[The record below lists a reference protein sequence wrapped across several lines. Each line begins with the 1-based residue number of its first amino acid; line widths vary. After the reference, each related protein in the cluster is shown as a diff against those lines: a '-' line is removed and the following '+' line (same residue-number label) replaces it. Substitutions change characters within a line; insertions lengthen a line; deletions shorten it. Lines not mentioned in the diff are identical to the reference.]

1 MTFSYGPS
9 LDKPDTRVHD
19 ALKRIG
25 PLPVLGGTVSRIR
38 TLAND
43 PNGTTTDLV
52 QVIESDEAFSAN
64 LLRYANW
71 AANARPIRARTIRQA
86 VTLLGRRAL
95 VRIALEAE
103 TYRFLERFPG
113 GAHLSRGQL
122 HVHAVTVAAYAATT
136 ADLRG
141 AQTDSA
147 HLAGLL
153 HDVGKLLMPAAF
165 GVVSRSRRSPPRRR
179 SAPPAPSSSARS
191 SGSTTPLQ
199 ARCSSAC
206 ASPTT
211 TSPARSR
218 ITTAGR
224 PASLARPTRPPACRS
239 PTCSPTW
246 SPAATPTASCWASRS
261 NASAP
266 APSCSTRSPRRPA
279 SARRRLGR
287 PGRGRRPARG
297 RRPHR
302 RPHRPAQP
310 PFVDRDRPPRACERR
325 EGALLV
331 CDVDGFKSVND
342 AHGHRAGD
350 LVLTEVARV
359 LARHGV
365 AGRLGGD
372 EFGVW
377 VREGEDAGRRAADAI
392 SRGRR
397 RTPAG
402 RARDRREP
410 ARDHGRHRRR
420 RRPAAPTSWSWSRPP
435 TASSTPPSPAAARA
449 LVTALTARLPGR
461 QAAQR
466 ARESRASR
474 ASG

>member
-1 MTFSYGPS
+1 MARY
-9 LDKPDTRVHD
+9 DKPDTRVHD
-19 ALKRIG
+19 ALRRIG

-43 PNGTTTDLV
+43 PHGTTTDLV
-52 QVIESDEAFSAN
+52 AVIESDEAFSAN
-64 LLRYANW
+64 LLRYANS

-122 HVHAVTVAAYAATT
+122 HVHAVTVAAYAATA

-141 AQTDSA
+141 AHTDTA

-165 GVVSRSRRSPPRRR
+165 GVQPLEEIAAE
-179 SAPPAPSSSARS
+179 APFGSARAELERRVLGLDHAQA
-191 SGSTTPLQ
+191 GSLLVGLSEPADDVTRAIAYHHGGPTGLAVP
-199 ARCSSAC
+199 SDETAC
-206 ASPTT
+206 VVVADV
-211 TSPARSR
+211 
-218 ITTAGR
+218 
-224 PASLARPTRPPACRS
+224 LAHMVGGADPDRTLLAIALDRLG
-239 PTCSPTW
+239 
-246 SPAATPTASCWASRS
+246 ATPELLDEVAEKAGVI
-261 NASAP
+261 AP
-266 APSCSTRSPRRPA
+266 AGATGDLAEAVGRLEAVAHTDDLTGLHNRISWIETVRRELA
-279 SARRRLGR
+279 AGT
-287 PGRGRRPARG
+287 
-297 RRPHR
+297 
-302 RPHRPAQP
+302 
-310 PFVDRDRPPRACERR
+310 
-325 EGALLV
+325 EGALLI

-377 VREGEDAGRRAADAI
+377 VRDGEEAGRRTAEQIMQEVANTLPVELVTGENPLGLTVGLAQTPEGGAEVMDLIEAADRELYAA
-392 SRGRR
+392 RPGGRR
-397 RTPAG
+397 
-402 RARDRREP
+402 
-410 ARDHGRHRRR
+410 
-420 RRPAAPTSWSWSRPP
+420 SR
-435 TASSTPPSPAAARA
+435 
-449 LVTALTARLPGR
+449 
-461 QAAQR
+461 
-466 ARESRASR
+466 
-474 ASG
+474 